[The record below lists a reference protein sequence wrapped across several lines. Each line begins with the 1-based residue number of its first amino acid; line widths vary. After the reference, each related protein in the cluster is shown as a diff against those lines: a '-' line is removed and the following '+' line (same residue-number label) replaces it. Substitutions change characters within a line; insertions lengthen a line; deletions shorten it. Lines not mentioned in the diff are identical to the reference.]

1 MVCWLNNDTNVS
13 LRMCLKKFKRA
24 QVVCLGCK
32 YIHTHILKIYADVYI
47 YADYIHSCLKYSPC
61 ICTGSPLSNNL
72 LIVRKHLIRTIVP
85 HMPFFPPHFM
95 SFSPLPAH
103 PPLFRFVGNWRCKHV
118 DKWSFESPV
127 TNDIYSATKRLFE
140 WPPWACFTLT
150 LVISC
155 LMAKHLRLSAHPWRR
170 FHEGPY
176 LEIQLRWAFQEALL
190 LEQCWHW
197 LLLLHNM

>member
-1 MVCWLNNDTNVS
+1 MKRISRGSDGVLTEQWHKCLIKNEFEEIQVGSSSPSWL
-13 LRMCLKKFKRA
+13 
-24 QVVCLGCK
+24 QVRT
-32 YIHTHILKIYADVYI
+32 HTHFIDLCRC
-47 YADYIHSCLKYSPC
+47 IHICRLYSLMPQVFS
-61 ICTGSPLSNNL
+61 ICTSNPLSNNL

-85 HMPFFPPHFM
+85 HLPFFPPHFK
-95 SFSPLPAH
+95 SLSPLPAH
-103 PPLFRFVGNWRCKHV
+103 PPLFRFVGNCRCKHV

-140 WPPWACFTLT
+140 WPPWACFTPT

-190 LEQCWHW
+190 SQPFC
-197 LLLLHNM
+197 